1 MLPVVAVKLKGCGIE
16 YIVEY
21 NEDIFLRR
29 EVRAG
34 TQNHKEGASLV
45 AQRLGICLPMRGT
58 LVRALVWEGPA
69 CHGEARPVC
78 HNY

>member
-1 MLPVVAVKLKGCGIE
+1 MLPVVAAKLKGCGIE

-29 EVRAG
+29 EVRAR
-34 TQNHKEGASLV
+34 TQNHKEWASLV
-45 AQRLGICLPMRGT
+45 AQSLGIRLPMWGT
-58 LVRALVWEGPA
+58 WVRALVREGPT
-69 CHGEARPVC
+69 CHGVAKPMC